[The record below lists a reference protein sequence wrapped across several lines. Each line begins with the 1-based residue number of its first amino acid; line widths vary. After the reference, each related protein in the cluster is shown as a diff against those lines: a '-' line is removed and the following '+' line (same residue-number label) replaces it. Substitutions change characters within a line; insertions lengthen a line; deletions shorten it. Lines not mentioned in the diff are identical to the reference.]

1 MDYKGGTYISQ
12 VNASS
17 VKTACK
23 KWAENLRVSEIDGFG
38 IKSKEILIDEIKA
51 DEPVSI
57 KETSNVWCISPWIYG
72 NFALINIVQTQSIN
86 NANPKSEI

>member
-23 KWAENLRVSEIDGFG
+23 KWAENLKVSRIVGFG
-38 IKSKEILIDEIKA
+38 TKSKEILINEIEHE
-51 DEPVSI
+51 EPVSI
-57 KETSNVWCISPWIYG
+57 NNLINVWCVS
-72 NFALINIVQTQSIN
+72 ALIRGKLALVTFIRTESIN